1 MNELTKREQ
10 IALAML
16 QGKPDLVRSHDEVKA
31 LFIADAFEFAD
42 LFFPYLKIRQECLFP
57 KMMKQ
62 NVLFVKEKDL
72 YMILKN
78 LYPRRKTLRQE
89 DELSILVL

>member
-1 MNELTKREQ
+1 MSELTKREQ

-42 LFFPYLKIRQECLFP
+42 LFLIISKSNAEISISEMENFEA
-57 KMMKQ
+57 
-62 NVLFVKEKDL
+62 
-72 YMILKN
+72 
-78 LYPRRKTLRQE
+78 RR
-89 DELSILVL
+89 